1 MKQEPQNN
9 LQIDQTC
16 LVLKD
21 NYLRLSAARTESTRA
36 LGILLRIA
44 ECSASPLTKKD
55 LAQEI
60 VTILI
65 EETEFENCSILIYS
79 PEEDSLNLM
88 AAKGFIDFFFPDES
102 REHRSD
108 LKFRRGEG
116 IAWQVFESRSP
127 LFVEDTSREPI
138 PQLSGSK
145 VSVGCLSCLPLKG
158 EGVLNLSATRPRK
171 LLPYQRRDLV
181 IIAEV
186 IGHVLRSSE
195 LRLRLQASHDHLQQM
210 VEAKTSE
217 LLRTNKELH
226 AAMEY
231 MNSVIQHAPQGI
243 ALTDSL
249 GRFTNINKAFCKM
262 IKTRPKKMIGEDLE
276 VLFENRADLML
287 LQKQVTQKGVAHLA
301 EVAIKRTDGSAFPA
315 DVFLHNIAP
324 RNKKHEG
331 VMLIIHDLSH
341 QKLMTERLVHS
352 EKLRAL
358 GSMAGGIAHDFNNL
372 LTTILGNVE
381 LLAKEPLSDKG
392 KRRLKSI
399 EMAVQDGAQTVRRL
413 QTFTG
418 FEKRKKKKSTCDVND
433 VVKSAIELTEPKWKN
448 ESQRKGITIK
458 VITYL
463 DSKLKAAIHESE
475 LREVLTNLIFNAVDA
490 MEAQGGTISIR
501 TSDLVDK
508 VHIEVIDTGVG
519 MDEETAKRIFD
530 PFFST
535 KDVGNSGLGLS
546 ISYGLI
552 VGAGGTLTVDS
563 KLNLGTTFHITLP
576 SYSEDSGMPSR
587 SSMEPVD
594 QRKLKILVVDDE
606 DQIVDLLTTI
616 LETSGHEVTGIAEA
630 ARAIDLL
637 QKEEFDLLLTDL
649 GMPGVSG
656 MELAR
661 LAKDSI
667 QGIKV
672 IMLTGWG
679 AEYENQDLKDK
690 GIDAVVSKPFRFDEL
705 TAVIYEV
712 IGKGS

>member
-1 MKQEPQNN
+1 MKQGHDNIQLDSPA
-9 LQIDQTC
+9 C

-21 NYLRLSAARTESTRA
+21 SYLKLSAARTESTRA

-44 ECSASPLTKKD
+44 ESSSSPLSKQE

-60 VTILI
+60 VSILI
-65 EETEFENCSILIYS
+65 EETQFENCSILIYS
-79 PEEDSLNLM
+79 PENDSLNLM
-88 AAKGFIDFFFPDES
+88 AAKGFVDFFFPDETKD
-102 REHRSD
+102 HRSD
-108 LKFRRGEG
+108 LKFKRGEG
-116 IAWQVFESRSP
+116 IAWKVFESRSP
-127 LFVEDTSREPI
+127 LFIEDTKKEPI
-138 PQLSGSK
+138 PHLSGSK
-145 VSVGCLSCLPLKG
+145 VNIGCLACLPLKG
-158 EGVLNLSATRPRK
+158 EGVLNLSATKPKK

-226 AAMEY
+226 ATMEY

-243 ALTDSL
+243 ALTDGI
-249 GRFTNINKAFCKM
+249 GRFTNVNKAFCKM
-262 IKTRPKKMIGEDLE
+262 IKTRPKKIIGEDLE
-276 VLFENRADLML
+276 MIFENKADLML
-287 LQKQVTQKGVAHLA
+287 LQKEVSQKGMAHLA
-301 EVAIKRTDGSAFPA
+301 EVAILRKDGSTFPA
-315 DVFLHNIAP
+315 DVFLHDIAP
-324 RNKKHEG
+324 RNKGHEG

-381 LLAKEPLSDKG
+381 LLSKEPLSDKG
-392 KRRLKSI
+392 KRRLKNI
-399 EMAVQDGAQTVRRL
+399 EMAVQDGANTVRRL

-418 FEKRKKKKSTCDVND
+418 FEKKKKKISNCDVNG
-433 VVKSAIELTEPKWKN
+433 VVKSAIELTEPKWRN
-448 ESQRKGITIK
+448 ESQKRGITIK
-458 VITYL
+458 VLTYL
-463 DSKLKAAIHESE
+463 DSKLRAAIHESE
-475 LREVLTNLIFNAVDA
+475 LREVLTNLIFNSVDA
-490 MEAQGGTISIR
+490 MEDKGGTISIR

-508 VHIEVIDTGVG
+508 VHIEVIDTGIG
-519 MDEETAKRIFD
+519 MDKETAKRIFD

-576 SYSEDSGMPSR
+576 AYGDETTEPASSR
-587 SSMEPVD
+587 DESLQQD
-594 QRKLKILVVDDE
+594 NLKILVVDDE

-616 LETSGHEVTGIAEA
+616 LETNGHEVTGLVEA
-630 ARAIDLL
+630 AKAVDLL
-637 QKEEFDLLLTDL
+637 RTQKFDLLLTDL

-656 MELAR
+656 MELAK
-661 LAKDSI
+661 LAKEAKPM
-667 QGIKV
+667 IKV

-679 AEYENQDLKDK
+679 ADYENQDLRDQ
-690 GIDAVVSKPFRFDEL
+690 GIDAVLSKPFRFDEL
-705 TAVIYEV
+705 TAIIHEV
-712 IGKGS
+712 MNKEK

>member
-1 MKQEPQNN
+1 MQLDAPGCQ
-9 LQIDQTC
+9 
-16 LVLKD
+16 VLKD
-21 NYLRLSAARTESTRA
+21 SYLRLSAARTESTRA

-44 ECSASPLTKKD
+44 ECSATPLSKQD

-60 VTILI
+60 VSILI
-65 EETEFENCSILIYS
+65 EETQFENCSILIYS
-79 PEEDSLNLM
+79 PQEDSLKLM
-88 AAKGFIDFFFPDES
+88 AAKGFMDCFFPE
-102 REHRSD
+102 EIKNHRTD
-108 LKFRRGEG
+108 LEFQRGEG

-127 LFVEDTSREPI
+127 LFIEDTEKKPI
-138 PQLSGSK
+138 PYLSGSK
-145 VSVGCLSCLPLKG
+145 VNVGCLVCLPLKG
-158 EGVLNLSATRPRK
+158 EGVLNLSASKPKK
-171 LLPYQRRDLV
+171 LLPYQKRDLI

-186 IGHVLRSSE
+186 IGHVLKNSE

-226 AAMEY
+226 ATMEY

-243 ALTDSL
+243 ALTDSI
-249 GRFTNINKAFCKM
+249 GRFTNVNKAFCKM
-262 IKTRPKKMIGEDLE
+262 IKTRPKEIIGEELE
-276 VLFENRADLML
+276 MLFENKADLML
-287 LQKQVTQKGVAHLA
+287 LQKEVAQNGVAHLA
-301 EVAIKRTDGSAFPA
+301 EVAILRTDGSTFPA
-315 DVFLHNIAP
+315 DVFLHDIAP
-324 RNKKHEG
+324 RNKGHEG
-331 VMLIIHDLSH
+331 VMLIIHDLSN

-392 KRRLKSI
+392 KRRLKNI
-399 EMAVQDGAQTVRRL
+399 EIAVQDGANTVRRL

-418 FEKRKKKKSTCDVND
+418 FEKKKKKISNCDVNA
-433 VVKSAIELTEPKWKN
+433 VVKSAIELTEPKWRN
-448 ESQRKGITIK
+448 ESQKKGITIK
-458 VITYL
+458 VLTYL

-490 MEAQGGTISIR
+490 MEEKGGTISIR
-501 TSDLVDK
+501 TSDLIDK
-508 VHIEVIDTGVG
+508 VHIEVIDTGTG
-519 MDEETAKRIFD
+519 MDKETVKRIFD

-563 KLNLGTTFHITLP
+563 KVNLGTTFHITLP
-576 SYSEDSGMPSR
+576 AYREESTDSSKPSKKSIR
-587 SSMEPVD
+587 QD
-594 QRKLKILVVDDE
+594 NLKILVVDDE

-616 LETSGHEVTGIAEA
+616 LETSGHEVVGIVEA
-630 ARAIDLL
+630 VKAVDLL
-637 QKEEFDLLLTDL
+637 KTERFDLLLTDL

-656 MELAR
+656 MELAK
-661 LAKDSI
+661 LAKEANSS
-667 QGIKV
+667 IKV

-679 AEYENQDLKDK
+679 ADYENQDLRDK
-690 GIDAVVSKPFRFDEL
+690 GIDAVISKPFRFDEL
-705 TAVIYEV
+705 TAVIQDVLGNE
-712 IGKGS
+712 

>member
-1 MKQEPQNN
+1 MKQGQNYMQ
-9 LQIDQTC
+9 LDAPGCQ
-16 LVLKD
+16 VLKD
-21 NYLRLSAARTESTRA
+21 SYLRLSAARTESTRA

-44 ECSASPLTKKD
+44 ECSATPLSKQD

-60 VTILI
+60 VSILI
-65 EETEFENCSILIYS
+65 EETQFENCSILIYS
-79 PEEDSLNLM
+79 PQEDSLKLM
-88 AAKGFIDFFFPDES
+88 AAKGFMDCFFPE
-102 REHRSD
+102 EIKNHRTD
-108 LKFRRGEG
+108 LEFQRGEG

-127 LFVEDTSREPI
+127 LFIEDTEKKPI
-138 PQLSGSK
+138 PYLSGSK
-145 VSVGCLSCLPLKG
+145 VNVGCLVCLPLKG
-158 EGVLNLSATRPRK
+158 EGVLNLSASKPKK
-171 LLPYQRRDLV
+171 LLPYQKRDLI

-186 IGHVLRSSE
+186 IGHVLKNSE

-226 AAMEY
+226 ATMEY

-243 ALTDSL
+243 ALTDSI
-249 GRFTNINKAFCKM
+249 GRFTNVNKAFCKM
-262 IKTRPKKMIGEDLE
+262 IKTRPKEIIGEELE
-276 VLFENRADLML
+276 MLFENKADLML
-287 LQKQVTQKGVAHLA
+287 LQKEVAQNGVAHLA
-301 EVAIKRTDGSAFPA
+301 EVAILRTDGSTFPA
-315 DVFLHNIAP
+315 DVFLHDIAP
-324 RNKKHEG
+324 RNKGHEG
-331 VMLIIHDLSH
+331 VMLIIHDLSN

-392 KRRLKSI
+392 KRRLKNI
-399 EMAVQDGAQTVRRL
+399 EIAVQDGANTVRRL

-418 FEKRKKKKSTCDVND
+418 FEKKKKKISNCDVNA
-433 VVKSAIELTEPKWKN
+433 VVKSAIELTEPKWRN
-448 ESQRKGITIK
+448 ESQKKGITIK
-458 VITYL
+458 VLTYL

-490 MEAQGGTISIR
+490 MEEKGGTISIR
-501 TSDLVDK
+501 TSDLIDK
-508 VHIEVIDTGVG
+508 VHIEVIDTGTG
-519 MDEETAKRIFD
+519 MDKETVKRIFD

-563 KLNLGTTFHITLP
+563 KVNLGTTFHITLP
-576 SYSEDSGMPSR
+576 AYREESTDSSKPSKKSIR
-587 SSMEPVD
+587 QD
-594 QRKLKILVVDDE
+594 NLKILVVDDE

-616 LETSGHEVTGIAEA
+616 LETSGHEVVGIVEA
-630 ARAIDLL
+630 VKAVDLL
-637 QKEEFDLLLTDL
+637 KTERFDLLLTDL

-656 MELAR
+656 MELAK
-661 LAKDSI
+661 LAKEANSS
-667 QGIKV
+667 IKV

-679 AEYENQDLKDK
+679 ADYENQDLRDK
-690 GIDAVVSKPFRFDEL
+690 GIDAVISKPFRFDEL
-705 TAVIYEV
+705 TAVIQDVLGNE
-712 IGKGS
+712 